1 MNISNFIEEYKIPKN
16 ICDNFISYHKKNKEY
31 KRKGTIKNDVM
42 DLKEKDS
49 TDVFFYNES
58 KQDFII
64 NFFKL
69 LGTFV
74 NHYMNKYE
82 IEGLLHTA
90 QSHKIQHY
98 EKNKGYFKQ
107 HYEKFSL
114 QEVNR
119 ELVYMLYCNDVK
131 NGGTNFP
138 FQNIKTECKKG
149 NLIIWPAFFTH
160 PHHGIISRN
169 KEKYIVTGWFL
180 VK

>member
-1 MNISNFIEEYKIPKN
+1 MNISNFIETYKIPN
-16 ICDNFISYHKKNKEY
+16 DICENFIKYHKKNKEY

-42 DLKEKDS
+42 NLKEKDS

-58 KQDFII
+58 KQDFIV

-69 LGTFV
+69 LATFV

-82 IEGLLHTA
+82 IGGLLHSA

-98 EKNKGYFKQ
+98 KKNKGYFKK
-107 HYEKFSL
+107 HYEKFNL

-149 NLIIWPAFFTH
+149 SLIIWPAFFTH
-160 PHHGIISRN
+160 PHQGIISKD
-169 KEKYIVTGWFL
+169 KEKYIATGWFL